1 MAFRVAFIGGGK
13 GAATLLSHF
22 IDLGLEIT
30 GVMDRNA
37 TAPALEVARKHRIF
51 TTGDMDRLLER
62 PMDLLLEVTG
72 VPEVIDRLRQWK
84 PDSVGLLS
92 ASDCRFIYEIIARE
106 QKRREVVET
115 QVRKLGDLRR
125 EIDALVEP
133 LESLSASLV
142 TGNRD
147 VQETF
152 LPLVEQMTAL
162 TEKAAK
168 MDEIVRAIQAIA
180 RQTKMLGL
188 NAAIEAAR
196 AGEAGRGFAVVAGEV
211 KKLAEDTDQS
221 ARTIGDVLSSFGQT
235 LPALTEPLQRITRMG
250 EERRQHTERLQDL
263 LGRLCRASDSLD
275 ETGQTL
281 EKLF

>member
-1 MAFRVAFIGGGK
+1 
-13 GAATLLSHF
+13 LLSHF

-106 QKRREVVET
+106 
-115 QVRKLGDLRR
+115 RKLGDLRR

-211 KKLAEDTDQS
+211 KELAEDTDQS

-250 EERRQHTERLQDL
+250 EER
-263 LGRLCRASDSLD
+263 CRASDSLD
-275 ETGQTL
+275 ETGQAL

>member
-13 GAATLLSHF
+13 AAATLLSHF

-211 KKLAEDTDQS
+211 KELAEDTDQS

-250 EERRQHTERLQDL
+250 EERRHHTDRLQDL

-275 ETGQTL
+275 ETGQAL

>member
-37 TAPALEVARKHRIF
+37 TAPALELARKHGIF

-211 KKLAEDTDQS
+211 KELAEDTDQS

-250 EERRQHTERLQDL
+250 EERRHHTDRLQDL

-275 ETGQTL
+275 ETGQAL

>member
-211 KKLAEDTDQS
+211 KELAEDTDQS

-250 EERRQHTERLQDL
+250 EERRHHTDRLQDL

-275 ETGQTL
+275 ETGQAL